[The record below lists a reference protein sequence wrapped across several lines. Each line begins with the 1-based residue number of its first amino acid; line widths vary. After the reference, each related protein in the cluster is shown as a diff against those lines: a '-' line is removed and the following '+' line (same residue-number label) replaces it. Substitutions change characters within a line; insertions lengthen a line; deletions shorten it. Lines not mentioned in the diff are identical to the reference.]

1 MPGTSRLLETDKL
14 EIWRGDRPL
23 ITGLDMAADA
33 GEVIHLSGPN
43 GSGKTTLLRC
53 LAGLTLPDGGRFSW
67 FGKTFTARPDPATR
81 ARMHY
86 LGHHDALK
94 GGLSPVENLAS
105 LDALRIGPAG
115 IGIDAAL
122 ESVGI
127 NHRRDIPCRFLSAGQ
142 RRRTGLA
149 RLLLRQAPVWLLDE
163 PFTSLDVHGVAMVTD
178 WIRDHAAG
186 GGLVIVS
193 THQPLALDV
202 ITREIRLAGAQ

>member
-1 MPGTSRLLETDKL
+1 MPGNSRLLETDKL

-23 ITGLDMAADA
+23 ITGLDVSAEA
-33 GEVIHLSGPN
+33 GEVVHLSGPN

-67 FGKTFTARPDPATR
+67 FGKSFTARPDPATR

-94 GGLSPVENLAS
+94 GGLSPAENLAS

-115 IGIDAAL
+115 IDIDAAL
-122 ESVGI
+122 EAVGLG
-127 NHRRDIPCRFLSAGQ
+127 HRRDTPCRFLSAGQ

-149 RLLLRQAPVWLLDE
+149 SLLLRQAPVWLLDE

-186 GGLVIVS
+186 GGLVLLS
-193 THQPLALDV
+193 THQPLAV
-202 ITREIRLAGAQ
+202 GVTSREIRLEGAQ